1 MGLALRRSMHY
12 GAIADAEQVL
22 AAEGLS
28 LAPMACSDAAATIN
42 GLTVLPTADV
52 GDLERGEV
60 AGLVLP
66 AGAPDADAEAALDK
80 LILTAREKG
89 LPVLA
94 FGEGVARAAQ
104 ALGQDAARWSDAP
117 AAVIGGDEVTP
128 LTSREQL
135 ALVASTIG

>member
-12 GAIADAEQVL
+12 GDIADAEQVL

-28 LAPMACSDAAATIN
+28 LAPMACGDAAATIN

-52 GDLERGEV
+52 GDLERGDV

-66 AGAPDADAEAALDK
+66 AGGPDADAEAALDK
-80 LILTAREKG
+80 LIVTAREKG
-89 LPVLA
+89 LPVIA

-104 ALGQDAARWSDAP
+104 ALGMDATPWGDAP
-117 AAVIGGDEVTP
+117 AAVIGGDEMTP
-128 LTSREQL
+128 LNSREQL